1 MDTGHNDLLGELAA
15 DAALERSDFIV
26 QATEQLRRFLDHHKE
41 RIAVLGGLTL
51 IDDEPDYL
59 SIAPDLSFRSRSR
72 YLDDITGEWV
82 SETEVIESASELVEL
97 YNPADV
103 YAAFAE
109 AAREAAGMPAEPT
122 AEGDLLEVSG
132 ISPDEGVSLSED
144 PYAAAADSWAAGQPI
159 SLSEDDDESA
169 ARRLYDLSLEYQER
183 SQRSE
188 ARLLDEFEGAS
199 AGLVSVIGDMI
210 IVDDDDERL
219 SLTTNGFRAEVI
231 PEDSEDEWRTLSGSD
246 QLVEFYDP
254 TDVFG
259 DLADALAEAFPAVAP
274 ELQDAS
280 ANGTEEAA
288 EATAPRR
295 PRLTPTARPRQ
306 TTATTP
312 RTGRPRDHA
321 ARCGGAGRQSG
332 DPSGPVAAG
341 VSRPGPGERFAGGP
355 VRPRSPRGLLRDGVA
370 ATVLDQHG

>member
-26 QATEQLRRFLDHHKE
+26 QATEQLRRFLDHHKD

-51 IDDEPDYL
+51 IDEDPDYL

-72 YLDDITGEWV
+72 YLDDLTGEWV

-97 YNPADV
+97 YNPADIF
-103 YAAFAE
+103 AAFAD
-109 AAREAAGMPAEPT
+109 AARGAAGMPAEPT
-122 AEGDLLEVSG
+122 AEGDLLEVAG
-132 ISPDEGVSLSED
+132 ISPEEGVSQGED

-169 ARRLYDLSLEYQER
+169 ARRLYDLALEYQER

-199 AGLVSVIGDMI
+199 ESMVAIIGDLI

-219 SLTTNGFRAEVI
+219 TLTAKGFRAEVI
-231 PEDSEDEWRTLSGSD
+231 PEDAEDEWRTLSGSSE
-246 QLVEFYDP
+246 LVEFYDP

-274 ELQDAS
+274 ELGDVS
-280 ANGTEEAA
+280 ANGVGGSGADAGEPAGDEADGGDDDA
-288 EATAPRR
+288 EDE
-295 PRLTPTARPRQ
+295 PTA
-306 TTATTP
+306 
-312 RTGRPRDHA
+312 
-321 ARCGGAGRQSG
+321 
-332 DPSGPVAAG
+332 
-341 VSRPGPGERFAGGP
+341 
-355 VRPRSPRGLLRDGVA
+355 
-370 ATVLDQHG
+370 